1 MSIKKVTRR
10 NMVEYF
16 GDDIYRYICDTLVDT
31 AEHFNVLESS
41 TDVKTIADFISH
53 EVETALTQTLSCIKE
68 DYWD

>member
-1 MSIKKVTRR
+1 MSIKKVTKRK
-10 NMVEYF
+10 MVEYF
-16 GDDIYRYICDTLVDT
+16 GDDIYHYICDALVDT

-53 EVETALTQTLSCIKE
+53 EVETALTQTLSSIKE